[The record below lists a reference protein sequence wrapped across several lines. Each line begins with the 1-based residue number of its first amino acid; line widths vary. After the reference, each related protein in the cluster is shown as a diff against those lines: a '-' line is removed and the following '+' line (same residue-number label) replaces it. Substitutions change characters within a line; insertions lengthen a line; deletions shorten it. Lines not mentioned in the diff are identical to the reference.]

1 MLSLRPYQEKSLD
14 ALRSGFLDGHDNQIL
29 YMPTGAGKCLAK
41 GTKVIMSDGTK
52 KNVEDIKVSD
62 VLLGADGREVVV
74 KSTVSGYDDLYKVS
88 PNKGESYIVNKDHI
102 LSLKITG
109 NKSKTVCSNVRY
121 SPGDVAN
128 IPVLEYINSSKTFK
142 HCAKSWWPNHQLEFF
157 VDTKDLPIPSYT
169 LGAWL
174 GDGSI
179 HSPSISGI
187 DQEIISAWSSYA
199 ESIGHGVSVDD
210 QPNKCNSYHITNGQ
224 CGGSKRNKLTEA
236 LKSLC
241 LYKCKEKFIPHVYKT
256 SGAKDRLQLLAGLI
270 DTDGSLAKG
279 YYDIVLKS
287 KTLAD
292 DIAFVSRSLGFQSI
306 VKECLKEA
314 TNGSSGKKTYY
325 RLSICGDVSVI
336 PCKVLRKQAETR
348 KQKKSVNVSGFNIEY
363 VGKGNYYG
371 FELIGEYK
379 LFLLNDFQVT
389 HNTESAISLLMAA
402 ANAGNRAAMVMD
414 RRVLVDQTSNRL
426 AKYNID
432 HGVLMAG
439 HWRYR
444 THEKI
449 QVCSAQTLEARGA
462 FPGLKLLIVDEAH
475 TVRKSVTDFIK
486 NSGVKTIGLTA
497 SPFTKGLGSI
507 YSNVIS
513 EVTTQDL
520 VNEGSLV
527 PLKVFISKEI
537 DMTGAAK
544 VAGEWSQNEATE
556 RGIKITGDIVSEWV
570 KKTHE
575 VFGKPEKTIVF
586 CAGVAH
592 GADLQD
598 KFARAGYNF
607 VAISY
612 KDDDDFKSD
621 VIEEFSKS
629 DSSIHGLI
637 ATDILTKG
645 FDVPDVKI
653 GVSARPFTKSLSS
666 HVQQMGRVMRPCYG
680 KEFALWLD
688 HSGNYLRFKEDW
700 EDLYQSGVEQLD
712 DGKEKPKKE
721 PTKEEKEAAKCPKC
735 SHLWPPKSDVCA
747 CCGHVRERKNDVQV
761 KPGELIELGNT
772 MKDDADEKRAF
783 YQELL
788 GYCKSKNYQDG
799 WAYYKYLERYGV
811 KPRWAKESTPPTRK
825 TLNWILSR
833 KIAHKKAV
841 KK

>member
-1 MLSLRPYQEKSLD
+1 MLSLRPYQERSLE

-29 YMPTGAGKCLAK
+29 YMPTGAGK
-41 GTKVIMSDGTK
+41 
-52 KNVEDIKVSD
+52 
-62 VLLGADGREVVV
+62 
-74 KSTVSGYDDLYKVS
+74 
-88 PNKGESYIVNKDHI
+88 
-102 LSLKITG
+102 
-109 NKSKTVCSNVRY
+109 
-121 SPGDVAN
+121 
-128 IPVLEYINSSKTFK
+128 
-142 HCAKSWWPNHQLEFF
+142 
-157 VDTKDLPIPSYT
+157 
-169 LGAWL
+169 
-174 GDGSI
+174 
-179 HSPSISGI
+179 
-187 DQEIISAWSSYA
+187 
-199 ESIGHGVSVDD
+199 
-210 QPNKCNSYHITNGQ
+210 
-224 CGGSKRNKLTEA
+224 
-236 LKSLC
+236 
-241 LYKCKEKFIPHVYKT
+241 
-256 SGAKDRLQLLAGLI
+256 
-270 DTDGSLAKG
+270 
-279 YYDIVLKS
+279 
-287 KTLAD
+287 
-292 DIAFVSRSLGFQSI
+292 
-306 VKECLKEA
+306 
-314 TNGSSGKKTYY
+314 
-325 RLSICGDVSVI
+325 
-336 PCKVLRKQAETR
+336 
-348 KQKKSVNVSGFNIEY
+348 
-363 VGKGNYYG
+363 
-371 FELIGEYK
+371 
-379 LFLLNDFQVT
+379 
-389 HNTESAISLLMAA
+389 TESAISLLVAT

-414 RRVLVDQTSNRL
+414 RRVLVDQTSARL

-444 THEKI
+444 TGEKI
-449 QVCSAQTLEARGA
+449 QICSAQTLEARGA

-475 TVRKSVTDFIK
+475 TVRKSVTDFIR
-486 NSGVKTIGLTA
+486 NSGIKTIGLTA

-513 EVTTQDL
+513 EVTTKNL
-520 VNEGSLV
+520 VDEGSLV

-544 VAGEWSQNEATE
+544 VAGEWSQGEATE

-570 KKTHE
+570 KKTHQI
-575 VFGKPEKTIVF
+575 FSKPEKTIVF

-607 VAISY
+607 IAISY
-612 KDDDDFKSD
+612 RDDDQFKSD
-621 VIEEFSKS
+621 VIEEFSKT

-666 HVQQMGRVMRPCYG
+666 HIQQMGRVMRPCYG

-688 HSGNYLRFKEDW
+688 HSGNYLRFKDDW

-735 SHLWPPKSDVCA
+735 SHLWPAKSDVCA
-747 CCGHVRERKNDVQV
+747 CCGHVRERKNSVEV

-799 WAYYKYLERYGV
+799 WAYYKYVERYGA
-811 KPRWAKESTPPTRK
+811 KPKWAKEALQPTMK